1 MAFSFS
7 NEHCSR
13 WRSYTSPQETHLAH
27 SVTEAIDLLFQKV
40 EERHGYLLVANCLA
54 YVTAAKHGLSES
66 EMEDVVSLDD
76 EVIKIEETTRVLRV
90 TLRFW
95 TICTS
100 IIFLLSVGSL
110 LSSGLVSGVTC
121 LATWWT
127 VKLEG

>member
-1 MAFSFS
+1 M
-7 NEHCSR
+7 
-13 WRSYTSPQETHLAH
+13 
-27 SVTEAIDLLFQKV
+27 TEAIDLLFQKV
-40 EERHGYLLVANCLA
+40 EERHGYLLVAHCLA

-100 IIFLLSVGSL
+100 IIFPLCVGSL

-121 LATWWT
+121 LPTWWT